1 MKTDSKKPRDKLKL
15 AVAGLLLFSGGM
27 FVGNSLDK
35 ISYSVPPPIKLR
47 VPHKEGGLPLPFAKY
62 VVGYNKEW
70 PAKVEFH
77 SIGPMFY
84 NAQVRAPTE
93 EEGNWYVSRL
103 KKLKE

>member
-1 MKTDSKKPRDKLKL
+1 MESTIRNTLGAIVL
-15 AVAGLLLFSGGM
+15 ASVVGLAGCGEQP
-27 FVGNSLDK
+27 VRE
-35 ISYSVPPPIKLR
+35 VTHKLR
-47 VPHKEGGLPLPFAKY
+47 VPYNEGGLPLPFAKY
-62 VVGYNKEW
+62 IVGYNKEW

>member
-1 MKTDSKKPRDKLKL
+1 MKSTIRNTLGAIVL
-15 AVAGLLLFSGGM
+15 ASVVGLAGCGESPL
-27 FVGNSLDK
+27 
-35 ISYSVPPPIKLR
+35 IKLR

-62 VVGYNKEW
+62 VVGYHEEW
-70 PAKVEFH
+70 PARVEFH